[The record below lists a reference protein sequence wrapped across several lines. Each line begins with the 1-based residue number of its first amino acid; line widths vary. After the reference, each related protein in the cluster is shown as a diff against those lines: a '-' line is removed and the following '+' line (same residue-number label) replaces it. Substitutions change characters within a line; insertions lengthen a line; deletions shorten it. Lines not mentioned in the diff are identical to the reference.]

1 MSSKSRN
8 TCLLC
13 EVPGSGSIVQ
23 VGVCRDHLA
32 LLNNRSPIEAHHPEG
47 RANSAE
53 TVDLPVS
60 VHAVLSSKQARW
72 PAALRSPSNDPLI
85 RIARRVRV
93 LRDFQSWYV
102 SASERDS
109 NWLLALALAQQEKHG
124 PEWWKN
130 GQVALLDPGEIQG

>member
-8 TCLLC
+8 TCRFC
-13 EVPGSGSIVQ
+13 EVPGSGPIVQ
-23 VGVCRDHLA
+23 VGICRDHLA
-32 LLNNRSPIEAHHPEG
+32 LLKKRSPIEAHHPEG

-85 RIARRVRV
+85 QIARRKLA
-93 LRDFQSWYV
+93 LRDLLRWYID
-102 SASERDS
+102 ASDRDHD
-109 NWLLALALAQQEKHG
+109 WLLALALAQQEKHG
-124 PEWWKN
+124 PEWWKK
-130 GQVALLDPGEIQG
+130 GQVAPLDPGEVQG